1 MTTIRKSYT
10 FKNQPKYTT
19 TITSKYKLNSDDG
32 GDYPIHIVEDPIP
45 EYDNGD
51 DRPDHTHYDYDIT
64 AKKKQKQKIVY
75 HCGDDYIE
83 VPGGTDSVVYTDDEG
98 QSYEV
103 SIDDLIEYDGDDGE
117 IQYTSGRKGKKSLK
131 LSHKLQDK
139 VPPVIMARQSAQ
151 FSMFQHT
158 FPRVYS

>member
-19 TITSKYKLNSDDG
+19 TITSKYKLNSDNE
-32 GDYPIHIVEDPIP
+32 GDYSIHIVEDLIP
-45 EYDNGD
+45 EYNN
-51 DRPDHTHYDYDIT
+51 DYDIT
-64 AKKKQKQKIVY
+64 AKKKQKQKITY

-83 VPGGTDSVVYTDDEG
+83 VPGGTNSVVYTDDKG

-103 SIDDLIEYDGDDGE
+103 SIDDLQEYDGDDGE
-117 IQYTSGRKGKKSLK
+117 IEYTSSNKRDKKSLK

-139 VPPVIMARQSAQ
+139 VPLAIMARQNAQ
-151 FSMFQHT
+151 LSIFQHT